1 MAGCCSWARLYGL
14 FYMQW
19 WQSRGKDKKQGEG
32 DMCND
37 DEYEAMALLFLGAVV
52 LVIGGLLLL
61 PLIWWN
67 SNWFLVPGAIFV
79 GAGLIS
85 LAGGFYYGWW
95 K

>member
-1 MAGCCSWARLYGL
+1 
-14 FYMQW
+14 
-19 WQSRGKDKKQGEG
+19 
-32 DMCND
+32 MCND
-37 DEYEAMALLFLGAVV
+37 DEYEAMALLLLGAVV

-79 GAGLIS
+79 CAGLIS
-85 LAGGFYYGWW
+85 LACGFYYGWR